1 MIQGSIA
8 IRYARALYEEAKAQS
23 VDETIYENL
32 KVLHAN
38 LKATPDLQVAL
49 VNPRISK
56 DKKYQLLVTA
66 SGINLGN
73 RIPADTVASSESYR
87 SSLYTR
93 FLRLLLEHNRENKIR
108 LIIFVYCDLFRE
120 ERKIDKV
127 VFETATPVDE
137 ATVQKLIAKVK
148 SHTQREVECE
158 CKVNPSLIGGFRLRI
173 GEHRYDHSFRA
184 RLEQIRAELCS

>member
-23 VDETIYENL
+23 VDETIYKNL
-32 KVLHAN
+32 KVLYAN
-38 LKATPDLQVAL
+38 LMAMPDLQVAL

-56 DKKYQLLVTA
+56 EKKYQLLVTA
-66 SGINLGN
+66 SGINSGT
-73 RIPADTVASSESYR
+73 RKPAGTAPPSESFQPT
-87 SSLYTR
+87 LYTR
-93 FLRLLLEHNRENKIR
+93 FLRLLLEHNRENKVR

-127 VFETATPVDE
+127 VFETATPVDD

-148 SHTQREVECE
+148 SHTHREVECE

-184 RLEQIRAELCS
+184 RLEQIRTELCS

>member
-23 VDETIYENL
+23 VDGIIYENL

-73 RIPADTVASSESYR
+73 RIPADSVSSSDSYR

-93 FLRLLLEHNRENKIR
+93 FLRL
-108 LIIFVYCDLFRE
+108 
-120 ERKIDKV
+120 
-127 VFETATPVDE
+127 
-137 ATVQKLIAKVK
+137 
-148 SHTQREVECE
+148 
-158 CKVNPSLIGGFRLRI
+158 
-173 GEHRYDHSFRA
+173 
-184 RLEQIRAELCS
+184 